1 MRGAFPF
8 TVVATKADKLGKTR
22 VKAAVRALAAALST
36 GEGNV
41 IAVSNQT
48 GFGKEAVLAEIARVC
63 ENAAAE
69 DEEESGEE

>member
-1 MRGAFPF
+1 M
-8 TVVATKADKLGKTR
+8 
-22 VKAAVRALAAALST
+22 RALAAALST

-48 GFGKEAVLAEIARVC
+48 GFGKDAVLAEIARVC